1 MIRSKILAKIPASL
15 TGLAAAFCI
24 SAAAIAQ
31 PVAILGEK
39 VWTGT
44 AQGTLTNGVVVIDD
58 GKIVSVGTGA
68 APAGMAQIEA
78 AWVTPGLISAF
89 SRTGITEVP
98 GESSANDTAASGS
111 PFSAA
116 LNAADGFNPD
126 ATPIAVTRLEGFT
139 RIAVAPD
146 ARSKLFAGQGFL
158 ADTSGLPGSI
168 FKDRAF
174 AFLAMG
180 ERGASLS
187 GGSRPAAWTAL
198 RGAFDDVRFFTA
210 RYMTH
215 NDGNVLTR
223 MDAQAFMPAVRGEQL
238 ILIEARRASDLEAIM
253 DFKQEN
259 PMLKIAIIG
268 ADEGWRVADRLA
280 AMNIPVIVDAFSN
293 LPSSFSQ
300 LAATSHNAARL
311 ADAGVTIA
319 IVNLD
324 DSSHQARL
332 AAQIAGNAV
341 ANGLPFDD
349 AMMALT
355 ANPAEIFGMEGL
367 GVLAPGARADV
378 VAWDGDPLEVTSAP
392 TAVFIDGVSEPMES
406 RQTKLRDRYLNLDKG
421 ERPFAYKR

>member
-1 MIRSKILAKIPASL
+1 MIRSLISSLAV
-15 TGLAAAFCI
+15 GLAALSVAP
-24 SAAAIAQ
+24 AAAAE

-44 AQGTLTNGVVVIDD
+44 AQGTLTNGIVVID
-58 GKIVSVGTGA
+58 GGTIVSVGTGA
-68 APAGMAQIEA
+68 APAGMPQVKAK
-78 AWVTPGLISAF
+78 WVTPGLISAF

-98 GESSANDTAASGS
+98 GEQSANDTGASGS

-126 ATPIAVTRLEGFT
+126 ATPVAVTRLEGFT

-158 ADTSGLPGSI
+158 ADTSGLPGSV

-174 AFLAMG
+174 AFIVLG

-187 GGSRPAAWTAL
+187 GGSRPAAWAAL

-223 MDAQAFMPAVRGEQL
+223 MDAQAFMPAVKGEQL
-238 ILIEARRASDLEAIM
+238 ILIDARRASDLEAVM

-259 PMLKIAIIG
+259 PMLKIAIVG

-280 AMNIPVIVDAFSN
+280 AMKIPIILDAFSN
-293 LPSSFSQ
+293 LPASFSQ
-300 LAATSHNAARL
+300 LAATSENAARL
-311 ADAGVTIA
+311 AKAGVPVA

-332 AAQIAGNAV
+332 ATQIAGNAV
-341 ANGLPFDD
+341 ANGLPFDT
-349 AMMALT
+349 AMKALT
-355 ANPAEIFGMEGL
+355 TVPAEIFGMSGL

-378 VAWDGDPLEVTSAP
+378 VAWDGDPLEITSAP

-406 RQTKLRDRYLNLDKG
+406 RQTKLRDRYLSLDTS
-421 ERPFAYKR
+421 ERPLAYKR

>member
-1 MIRSKILAKIPASL
+1 MIRPLLA
-15 TGLAAAFCI
+15 GLAALSLAPF
-24 SAAAIAQ
+24 AAAQ
-31 PVAILGEK
+31 PVAIVGEK

-58 GKIVSVGTGA
+58 GRIVSVGTGA
-68 APAGMAQIEA
+68 APAGMAKVEA
-78 AWVTPGLISAF
+78 EWVTPGLISAF

-98 GESSANDTAASGS
+98 GERTANDTGAGSS

-158 ADTSGLPGSI
+158 ADTSGLPGSV
-168 FKDRAF
+168 FKKRAF
-174 AFLAMG
+174 AFLVLG

-198 RGAFDDVRFFTA
+198 RGAFDDVRFFSA

-223 MDAQAFMPAVRGEQL
+223 MDAQALMPAVKGDQL
-238 ILIEARRASDLEAIM
+238 IVIEARRASDLEAIM

-259 PMLKIAIIG
+259 PMLKVAIVG

-280 AMNIPVIVDAFSN
+280 AMNIPVIIDAFSN
-293 LPSSFSQ
+293 LPASFSQ
-300 LAATSHNAARL
+300 LAATSENAARL
-311 ADAGVTIA
+311 AKAGVTIA

-324 DSSHQARL
+324 DDSHQARL
-332 AAQIAGNAV
+332 ATQIAGNAV
-341 ANGLPFDD
+341 ANGLPFDA
-349 AMMALT
+349 AMQALT
-355 ANPAEIFGMEGL
+355 TAPAEIFGMTGL

-378 VAWDGDPLEVTSAP
+378 VAWDGDPLEITSAP

-406 RQTKLRDRYLNLDKG
+406 RQTKLRDRYLSLDTS
-421 ERPFAYKR
+421 ERPLAYKH

>member
-1 MIRSKILAKIPASL
+1 MIRPLL
-15 TGLAAAFCI
+15 LGLAALCLTPITA
-24 SAAAIAQ
+24 AQ
-31 PVAILGEK
+31 PVAIVGEK

-44 AQGTLTNGVVVIDD
+44 AQGTLTNGVVVIEN
-58 GKIVSVGTGA
+58 GRIVSVGTGA
-68 APAGMAQIEA
+68 APAGMAKIEA
-78 AWVTPGLISAF
+78 EWVTPGLISAF
-89 SRTGITEVP
+89 SRTGITEVS
-98 GESSANDTAASGS
+98 GERSANDTGAGSS

-116 LNAADGFNPD
+116 LNAADGFNPE

-139 RIAVAPD
+139 RLVVAPD

-168 FKDRAF
+168 FKQRAF
-174 AFLAMG
+174 AFLVLG

-198 RGAFDDVRFFTA
+198 RGAFDDVRFFSA

-223 MDAQAFMPAVRGEQL
+223 MDAQALMPAVKGDQL

-259 PMLKIAIIG
+259 PMLKIAIVG

-280 AMNIPVIVDAFSN
+280 AMKIPVIIDAFSN

-300 LAATSHNAARL
+300 LGATSENAARL
-311 ADAGVTIA
+311 SDAGVTVAIA
-319 IVNLD
+319 NISD
-324 DSSHQARL
+324 ASHQARL
-332 AAQIAGNAV
+332 ATQIAGNAV
-341 ANGLPFDD
+341 ANGLPFDE
-349 AMMALT
+349 AMKALT
-355 ANPAEIFGMEGL
+355 TAPAEIFGMTGL

-378 VAWDGDPLEVTSAP
+378 VAWDGDPLEITSAP

-406 RQTKLRDRYLNLDKG
+406 RQTKLRDRYLSLDTS
-421 ERPFAYKR
+421 ERPLAYKH

>member
-1 MIRSKILAKIPASL
+1 MIRSLIL
-15 TGLAAAFCI
+15 GLAALCLAPVV
-24 SAAAIAQ
+24 AAE

-44 AQGTLTNGVVVIDD
+44 AQGTLTNGVVVIDN
-58 GKIVSVGTGA
+58 GRIVSVGTGA
-68 APAGMAQIEA
+68 APAGMPQVKAE
-78 AWVTPGLISAF
+78 WVTPGLISAF

-98 GESSANDTAASGS
+98 GEKSANDTGAGGS

-158 ADTSGLPGSI
+158 ADTSGQPGSV

-174 AFLAMG
+174 AFIVLG
-180 ERGASLS
+180 ERGAALS
-187 GGSRPAAWTAL
+187 GGSRPAAWAAL

-223 MDAQAFMPAVRGEQL
+223 MDAQAFMPAVKGEQL
-238 ILIEARRASDLEAIM
+238 ILIEARRTSDLEAIM

-259 PMLKIAIIG
+259 PMLKIAIVG

-280 AMNIPVIVDAFSN
+280 AMKIPVIVDAFSN
-293 LPSSFSQ
+293 LPASFSQ
-300 LAATSHNAARL
+300 LAATSENAARL
-311 ADAGVTIA
+311 AKAGVPVA

-324 DSSHQARL
+324 DASHQARL

-341 ANGLPFDD
+341 ANGLPFDT
-349 AMMALT
+349 AMKALT
-355 ANPAEIFGMEGL
+355 TVPAEIFGMSGL

-378 VAWDGDPLEVTSAP
+378 VAWDGDPLEITSAP

-406 RQTKLRDRYLNLDKG
+406 RQTKLRDRYLSLDHTH
-421 ERPFAYKR
+421 RPLAYKH

>member
-1 MIRSKILAKIPASL
+1 MIRPLL
-15 TGLAAAFCI
+15 LGLAALSLAPF
-24 SAAAIAQ
+24 AAAQ
-31 PVAILGEK
+31 PVAIVGEK

-44 AQGTLTNGVVVIDD
+44 AQGTLSNGVVVIDD
-58 GKIVSVGTGA
+58 GRIVSVGTGA
-68 APAGMAQIEA
+68 APAGMAKIEA
-78 AWVTPGLISAF
+78 EWVTPGLISAF

-98 GESSANDTAASGS
+98 GERSANDTGAGSS

-139 RIAVAPD
+139 RIAVAPE

-158 ADTSGLPGSI
+158 ADTSGLPGSV
-168 FKDRAF
+168 FKQRAF
-174 AFLAMG
+174 AFFVLG

-198 RGAFDDVRFFTA
+198 RGAFDDVRFFSA

-223 MDAQAFMPAVRGEQL
+223 MDAQALMPAVKGDQL

-259 PMLKIAIIG
+259 PMLKVAIVG

-293 LPSSFSQ
+293 LPASFSQ
-300 LAATSHNAARL
+300 LAATSENAARL
-311 ADAGVTIA
+311 AEAGVTVA

-324 DSSHQARL
+324 DDSHQARL
-332 AAQIAGNAV
+332 ATQIAGTAV
-341 ANGLPFDD
+341 ANGLPFDT
-349 AMMALT
+349 ALQALT
-355 ANPAEIFGMEGL
+355 TAPAEIFGMTGL

-378 VAWDGDPLEVTSAP
+378 VAWDGDPLEITSAP

-406 RQTKLRDRYLNLDKG
+406 RQTKLRDRYLSLDTS
-421 ERPFAYKR
+421 ERPLAYKH

>member
-1 MIRSKILAKIPASL
+1 MIRPLILS
-15 TGLAAAFCI
+15 LAALCLAPLGLT
-24 SAAAIAQ
+24 Q
-31 PVAILGEK
+31 PVAIIGEK

-58 GKIVSVGTGA
+58 GRIVSVGTGA
-68 APAGMAQIEA
+68 APAGMAQVQA
-78 AWVTPGLISAF
+78 KWVTPGLISAF
-89 SRTGITEVP
+89 SRTGIAEVP
-98 GESSANDTAASGS
+98 GEKSANDTGAGGS

-168 FKDRAF
+168 FKQRAF
-174 AFLAMG
+174 AFLVLG
-180 ERGASLS
+180 ERGAALS
-187 GGSRPAAWTAL
+187 GGSRPASWTAL

-223 MDAQAFMPAVRGEQL
+223 LDAQAFMPAVKGEQL

-259 PMLKIAIIG
+259 PMLKIAIVG

-293 LPSSFSQ
+293 LPSTFSQ
-300 LAATSHNAARL
+300 LAATSENAARL
-311 ADAGVTIA
+311 AEAGVTVA

-341 ANGLPFDD
+341 ANGLPFDT
-349 AMMALT
+349 AMQALT
-355 ANPAEIFGMEGL
+355 TAPARIFGMEGL
-367 GVLAPGARADV
+367 GMLAPGARADV
-378 VAWDGDPLEVTSAP
+378 VAWDGDPLEITSAP

-406 RQTKLRDRYLNLDKG
+406 RQTRLRDRYLSLDES
-421 ERPFAYKR
+421 ERPLAYRR

>member
-1 MIRSKILAKIPASL
+1 MIRSLISSLAL
-15 TGLAAAFCI
+15 GLAAVCLAPI
-24 SAAAIAQ
+24 AAAE
-31 PVAILGEK
+31 PVALLGEK

-44 AQGTLTNGVVVIDD
+44 AQGTLTNGVVVIDE
-58 GKIVSVGTGA
+58 GRIVSVGTGA
-68 APAGMAQIEA
+68 APAGMPQVKAK
-78 AWVTPGLISAF
+78 WVTPGLISAF

-98 GESSANDTAASGS
+98 GEKSANDTGAGGS

-116 LNAADGFNPD
+116 LIASDGFNPD

-158 ADTSGLPGSI
+158 ADTSGLPGSV
-168 FKDRAF
+168 FQDRAF
-174 AFLAMG
+174 AFIVLG

-187 GGSRPAAWTAL
+187 GGSRPAAWAAL

-223 MDAQAFMPAVRGEQL
+223 MDAQAFMPAVKGEQL
-238 ILIEARRASDLEAIM
+238 ILIDARRASDIEAVM

-259 PMLKIAIIG
+259 PMLKIAIVG

-280 AMNIPVIVDAFSN
+280 AMKIPVIVDAFSN
-293 LPSSFSQ
+293 LPASFSQ
-300 LAATSHNAARL
+300 LAATSENAGRL
-311 ADAGVTIA
+311 AKAGVPVA

-341 ANGLPFDD
+341 ANGLPFDT
-349 AMMALT
+349 AMKALT
-355 ANPAEIFGMEGL
+355 TVPAEIFGMSGL

-378 VAWDGDPLEVTSAP
+378 VAWDGDPLEITSAP

-406 RQTKLRDRYLNLDKG
+406 RQTKLRDRYLDLDHTD
-421 ERPFAYKR
+421 RPLAYKH